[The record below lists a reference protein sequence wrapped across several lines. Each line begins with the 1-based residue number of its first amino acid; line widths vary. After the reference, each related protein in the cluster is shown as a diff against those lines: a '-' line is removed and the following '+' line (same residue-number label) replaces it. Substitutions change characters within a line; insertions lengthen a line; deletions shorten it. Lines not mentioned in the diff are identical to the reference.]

1 MCFDNFIKK
10 NCFFHD
16 FTEYIHFIEE
26 EFGNIETIIK
36 LFRNKRM
43 GKSLFL
49 DAFNFYFDIGS
60 KDQYECL
67 FKGLKVFDYQ
77 SNFRNNMY
85 VLKFDFSILNVESDE
100 KFNQSL
106 NDYTNVVINLFLNRY
121 PNLKLNKNEIINDHD
136 AILSM
141 IQLRSAFAG
150 NLLILIDEYDCPIST
165 FFSRTNLIYYNRN
178 ESKATNT
185 KLMDTF
191 KRFFQTVKSLRNQ
204 TGAGKSYVFLT
215 GVSPQALDNF
225 TSGFNVGL
233 DISQERQ
240 YSEILGYSEEKV
252 WEGLRSL
259 NIPEEFHNKIFQ
271 RLKDDNNGYRFCY
284 DINTKT
290 VYNPTKINYCFAN
303 FQKRMDFYYSDNLS
317 YADPDEFLNF
327 LFRFP
332 ENNNTKPSESILSN
346 LIEIPQARSVIFK
359 ILLNPNRILF
369 RKIYVGQTKIF
380 GILEMKC
387 KRYLFFFIWGY

>member
-204 TGAGKSYVFLT
+204 TGAGKSTMLKLIYAEENPTMGEIYFNGKSVKEIKRKHLPYYRRNIGTVFQDFKLL
-215 GVSPQALDNF
+215 PQK
-225 TSGFNVGL
+225 T
-233 DISQERQ
+233 
-240 YSEILGYSEEKV
+240 
-252 WEGLRSL
+252 
-259 NIPEEFHNKIFQ
+259 IFCRHQ
-271 RLKDDNNGYRFCY
+271 RLK
-284 DINTKT
+284 
-290 VYNPTKINYCFAN
+290 
-303 FQKRMDFYYSDNLS
+303 L
-317 YADPDEFLNF
+317 
-327 LFRFP
+327 
-332 ENNNTKPSESILSN
+332 
-346 LIEIPQARSVIFK
+346 
-359 ILLNPNRILF
+359 
-369 RKIYVGQTKIF
+369 
-380 GILEMKC
+380 
-387 KRYLFFFIWGY
+387 